1 MGNKGSPCHLMTHIL
16 VNLEDHRGRVEVHLV
31 LVHQH
36 REAPDLLSHRSR
48 HLQQRK
54 CAGEWPEGTWL
65 HSTAPGAPNR
75 LQETGSASLQCPQM
89 ACRIKAFEF
98 RGIRDW
104 LTETHLSCGG
114 GGPKEEDLPG
124 VTRWNSKPREAPCS

>member
-16 VNLEDHRGRVEVHLV
+16 VNLEDHGGRVEVHLV

-36 REAPDLLSHRSR
+36 REAPDLLSHRGR

-54 CAGEWPEGTWL
+54 CAGEWPKGTWL

-75 LQETGSASLQCPQM
+75 LQENRSASLKTCS
-89 ACRIKAFEF
+89 I
-98 RGIRDW
+98 
-104 LTETHLSCGG
+104 H
-114 GGPKEEDLPG
+114 
-124 VTRWNSKPREAPCS
+124 RWPAELKLLNSRVLEIG